1 MNDGEWIAFVG
12 LIISIIALCI
22 AVYRLWT
29 ESRGQKKTLQ
39 LMMDY
44 VSILRDNQKSI
55 DHALKT
61 DIAVKKENIQIQK
74 ERLAYDKVVA
84 AAKTIGWIL
93 DREE

>member
-1 MNDGEWIAFVG
+1 
-12 LIISIIALCI
+12 
-22 AVYRLWT
+22 
-29 ESRGQKKTLQ
+29 
-39 LMMDY
+39 
-44 VSILRDNQKSI
+44 
-55 DHALKT
+55 LKT